1 MTPDPKLVEASDGAP
16 AGYPMGRSDK
26 KSEMEPN
33 GESGHDAAESS
44 AGNGSLRLLFGFICA
59 ILAIGFLRS
68 WWFPGI
74 LAGLLFMPHARAVRK
89 WPSSCMN
96 VPAC

>member
-1 MTPDPKLVEASDGAP
+1 MTPDPKLVEANDGAP

-26 KSEMEPN
+26 KSEMEPT

-59 ILAIGFLRS
+59 IPATAF
-68 WWFPGI
+68 
-74 LAGLLFMPHARAVRK
+74 
-89 WPSSCMN
+89 SSDW
-96 VPAC
+96 